1 MLCTYEKNHSAFL
14 CLSVSQKVWFFVQIS
29 LSPHPCILPLRSIH
43 SAAFFLRNNNPAEYG
58 TILRQKQRAIFTDP
72 LQRQYA
78 LQRHTREKTV
88 LTIEPARL
96 IQEPLDYNKKGIWML
111 LVPHCARISDPPSTV
126 LTAGAAVASSAA
138 ASFHRYLDTAPSES
152 EHKFEWDSPL
162 SHR

>member
-1 MLCTYEKNHSAFL
+1 MTRSIKDNTSRKGNLCNPFVSSLYTAYIPERAFPIVGE
-14 CLSVSQKVWFFVQIS
+14 CSVHMKKFFVQIS

-58 TILRQKQRAIFTDP
+58 TILIQKQRAIFTDP

-96 IQEPLDYNKKGIWML
+96 IQEPLDYNKKKNL
-111 LVPHCARISDPPSTV
+111 NAS
-126 LTAGAAVASSAA
+126 GA
-138 ASFHRYLDTAPSES
+138 
-152 EHKFEWDSPL
+152 PL
-162 SHR
+162 C